1 MKKSWLLSLVIW
13 IFISCLFAQG
23 QTNTNKGPLRV
34 SKTNPRYFTND
45 SGRAVYL
52 TGFHTWDNLV
62 DMVSSGSQ
70 KSFDF
75 ARYLQ
80 LMKSYNNNFIRLWAW
95 ELTNWNTSGNK
106 EDEPVKL
113 SVSPHPWLRTGPET
127 AHDNKPKF
135 DLARFDPEYFSRLEE
150 RIRLADNSGIYV
162 AIMLFEGWGL
172 QFSPGAF
179 ENHPFHRDNNINGIN
194 GDADGNGSG
203 TEIHTLGIRAITS
216 LQEAYVKHVID
227 IVNKYDNVLYEI
239 SNENHPPSTEW
250 QYHMIRF
257 IKDYEMKLSKQHPVG
272 MTFQYKG
279 GINKTLLDS
288 PADWISPNPEG
299 GYQKDPPP
307 AEGTKV
313 IITDTDHL
321 WGIGGN
327 QAWIWK
333 SFLSGLN
340 PIFMDPYECTILKRS
355 CDPDWL
361 NKMRKN
367 LGYTIHFANRMD
379 LISMIPLPALA
390 SSSYCLANRGTEY
403 LVYLPDTTEVTVNLS
418 DAKGRFST
426 EWFNPDNGEFTKS
439 KNIKG
444 GSKIE
449 LNSPIAKPG
458 TLVYLKKIR

>member
-1 MKKSWLLSLVIW
+1 MKKWWL
-13 IFISCLFAQG
+13 SCLVMWFFIFAQG
-23 QTNTNKGPLRV
+23 QTNTDKGPLRV
-34 SKTNPRYFTND
+34 SQKNPRYFTNE
-45 SGRAVYL
+45 SGKAVYL
-52 TGFHTWDNLV
+52 TGLHTWDNLV

-70 KSFDF
+70 KNFDF

-80 LMKSYNNNFIRLWAW
+80 LMKSYDHNFIRLWAW
-95 ELTNWNTSGNK
+95 ELTNWNTAGNEESK
-106 EDEPVKL
+106 PVRF

-127 AHDNKPKF
+127 ALDNKPKF
-135 DLARFDPEYFSRLEE
+135 DLTRFAPEYFSRLEE

-162 AIMLFEGWGL
+162 SIMLFEGWGI

-179 ENHPFHRDNNINGIN
+179 ENHPFHPGNNINGIN

-203 TEIHTLGIRAITS
+203 TEIHTLGNKAITS

-227 IVNKYDNVLYEI
+227 LVNKYDNVLYEI
-239 SNENHPPSTEW
+239 SNENHPASTEW

-257 IKDYEMKLSKQHPVG
+257 IKNYEKTLPRQHPVG

-279 GINKTLLDS
+279 GSNKSLFDS

-299 GYQKDPPP
+299 GYMKDPPP
-307 AEGTKV
+307 APGTKV

-327 QAWIWK
+327 REWVWK

-340 PIFMDPYECTILKRS
+340 PIFMDPYECTVLKRK
-355 CDPDWL
+355 CEPEWL
-361 NKMRKN
+361 DLMRIN
-367 LGYTIHFANRMD
+367 LGYTIRLANRMD
-379 LISMIPLPALA
+379 LISMSPLPALA
-390 SSSYCLANRGTEY
+390 SSSYCLANRGKEY
-403 LVYLPDTTEVTVNLS
+403 LVYLPDTTEVNIDLS
-418 DAKGRFST
+418 DAKGSFRT

-439 KNIKG
+439 KNVKG
-444 GSKIE
+444 GSEIK
-449 LNSPIAKPG
+449 LNSPSGKPG